1 MDSHVT
7 SRFRKCFDTLPKD
20 IQDKAKKVYRI
31 WAESPTHP
39 SLHFK
44 QVHDTE
50 PIFSVRVGL
59 YHRALGVKESDSMIW
74 FWIGTHEEYNN
85 LISQL

>member
-7 SRFRKCFDTLPKD
+7 SRFRKCFDALPKD
-20 IQDKAKKVYRI
+20 VRDKAKRVYKI
-31 WAESPTHP
+31 WTENPSHP

-50 PIFSVRVGL
+50 PIFSVRIGL
-59 YHRALGVKESDSMIW
+59 QHRALGAKESNTVIW